1 MNPAT
6 SPLLT
11 DLYQLTMAAAAWH
24 AGVAEQESVF
34 HLFFRREP
42 FDGGYAIAAGLGP
55 ALDWL
60 ESFHFSP
67 EDIAYL
73 TTLKAGNGGPLFAAG
88 FLDYLATMK
97 LELKIEAVAEGSVVF
112 AHEPLLRVTG
122 PLVQAQIVETAL
134 LNFINFQTLIATKT
148 ARICESAAGAP
159 VIEFGLRRAQGPD
172 GGLLASRAAYLGGCT
187 ATSNVVAGQVYGI
200 PVKGTHAH
208 SWVMAFDTEEEAFD
222 RYVEAMPDNSILLV
236 DTYDT
241 LEGVANAIKAGK
253 KLVAR
258 GHRLDGIRLDSGDLA
273 WLSIEA
279 RKLLDAAGFTDA
291 KIVASNDLD
300 EHVIESL
307 RHQGAR
313 IDIWGIGTQMVT
325 GGSQPALGG
334 VYKLGAI
341 RGVDGEWKPR
351 FKRSEQSAK
360 ASVPGIL
367 QVRRYEMDGRLVA
380 DAIYDETRRLPED
393 VVVIDPADPLRR
405 KHVPEDV
412 FYTDLLK
419 PVMRGGRRTLP
430 AESLEKIRERVKKQ
444 LASLDPAVKRLVNPH
459 AYPAGLEGT
468 LAARRDELNRRKTR

>member
-1 MNPAT
+1 MNPAH

-24 AGVAEQESVF
+24 AGVSEQEAVF

-42 FDGGYAIAAGLGP
+42 FGGGYAIAAGLGP
-55 ALDWL
+55 ALEWL
-60 ESFHFSP
+60 EGFRFSP

-73 TTLKAGNGGPLFAAG
+73 ATLKAGNGGPLFAAG
-88 FLDYLATMK
+88 FLDYLAAMK

-148 ARICESAAGAP
+148 ARICEAAAGGP
-159 VIEFGLRRAQGPD
+159 VVEFGLRRAQGPD
-172 GGLLASRAAYLGGCT
+172 GGVLASRAAYLGGCT

-241 LEGVANAIKAGK
+241 LQGVANAIAAGR
-253 KLVAR
+253 KLVER

-341 RGVDGEWKPR
+341 RGADGEWKPR

-367 QVRRYEMDGRLVA
+367 QVRRYELDGRLVA
-380 DAIYDETRRLPED
+380 DAIYDETRSLPDE

-405 KHVPEDV
+405 KQVPEDA
-412 FYTDLLK
+412 FYTELLK
-419 PVMRGGRRTLP
+419 PVMRGGRRIVP
-430 AESLEKIRERVKKQ
+430 AESLETIRGRVKKQ
-444 LASLDPAVKRLVNPH
+444 LAALDSAVKRLVNPH
-459 AYPAGLEGT
+459 SYPAGLEGT
-468 LAARRDELNRRKTR
+468 LAARRDELNRRETR